1 MPDGNPAIPAPGGAE
16 SEEKIRELITRI
28 QINQQ
33 RMDALQ
39 QQSNLIQ
46 LSLNDLDNA
55 LKALT
60 TLEGKGEGLEM
71 LVPIGAGSFVHTKL
85 SDPNKVLI
93 GLGAGVSV
101 EKNIA
106 DSRSIIQGRRS
117 ELEKALLDTSG
128 AMDQVASELVRLQQE
143 AQKYQ

>member
-1 MPDGNPAIPAPGGAE
+1 MPDGNPAPKE
-16 SEEKIRELITRI
+16 NEEKIRELIARI
-28 QINQQ
+28 QLNQQ

-39 QQSNLIQ
+39 QQANLIQ

-55 LKALT
+55 LLALT

-71 LVPIGAGSFVHTKL
+71 LVPIGADSFVHARL
-85 SDPNKVLI
+85 SDPDRVII

-101 EKNIA
+101 EKGVA
-106 DSRSIIQGRRS
+106 DSRGIIQGRRS
-117 ELEKALLDTSG
+117 ELEKVLLDTSG
-128 AMDQVASELVRLQQE
+128 AIDQVASELVRLQQE

>member
-1 MPDGNPAIPAPGGAE
+1 MPDGTP
-16 SEEKIRELITRI
+16 SKDEERIRELIARI
-28 QINQQ
+28 QVNQQ

-39 QQSNLIQ
+39 QQANLIQ
-46 LSLNDLDNA
+46 ISLNDLDNA

-71 LVPIGAGSFVHTKL
+71 LVPIGADSYVHARL
-85 SDPNKVLI
+85 SDPDKVII

-101 EKNIA
+101 EKGIA
-106 DSRSIIQGRRS
+106 DSRGIIQGRRG
-117 ELEKALLDTSG
+117 ELEKVLLDTSG

>member
-1 MPDGNPAIPAPGGAE
+1 MPDEDPVAPGGAE
-16 SEEKIRELITRI
+16 QEEQIRELIARI

-39 QQSNLIQ
+39 QQANLIQ

-60 TLEGKGEGLEM
+60 TLEGKDEGHEM
-71 LVPIGAGSFVHTKL
+71 LVPIGAGSFVHARL
-85 SDPNKVLI
+85 ASPDKVLI

-101 EKNIA
+101 EKSVA
-106 DSRSIIQGRRS
+106 DSKGIIQSRRS
-117 ELEKALLDTSG
+117 ELEKVLLETTG
-128 AMDQVASELVRLQQE
+128 AMEKVAAELVRLQQE